1 MGFIFLV
8 LSHWMKCINIK
19 EEMSKQAGDITTY
32 NGDKKTTLD
41 YLLIV
46 GGWLVSFISL
56 VIIGLIAYWAI
67 KIPEK
72 SVNNLPIIN
81 ALKGDIRIQ
90 PVNPGGKSFNDENL
104 SIYKNLEN
112 ASSIPEKSG
121 IILNKSDRNF
131 ANLREEIKTNELS
144 KSDKKD
150 LSLAIEDALN
160 EVVNSAQEIDQL
172 MIETPED
179 SLKLYLG
186 SFDSFSKA
194 DKFKNVVKDRNDPLL
209 KPNNLK
215 IVENLEG
222 DKKFFTV
229 QLINI
234 GSKEEGEK
242 LCSILSSRQF
252 SCLLF
257 NE

>member
-1 MGFIFLV
+1 M
-8 LSHWMKCINIK
+8 
-19 EEMSKQAGDITTY
+19 
-32 NGDKKTTLD
+32 
-41 YLLIV
+41 LIV
-46 GGWLVSFISL
+46 GGWLVSCISFL
-56 VIIGLIAYWAI
+56 TIGLIAYWAI

-81 ALKGDIRIQ
+81 ALKGDIRIE
-90 PVNPGGKSFNDENL
+90 PVNPGGKSFNDETL

-112 ASSIPEKSG
+112 AQSIPEKSD
-121 IILNKSDRNF
+121 IILNTTDRNF
-131 ANLREEIKTNELS
+131 VNFREEIKTNELS

-160 EVVNSAQEIDQL
+160 EVVNSAQETDQL
-172 MIETPED
+172 KIETPDD

-209 KPNNLK
+209 EPNNLK

-242 LCSILSSRQF
+242 LCSMLSSRQV